1 MRNNLVLVLL
11 LVSIVLL
18 GAGSNTAFE
27 SQGTNPNEL
36 FTKHCATCHGRDGRA
51 RSLKSRLRRAQDLT
65 DPEWQT
71 KVSDER
77 IFNSIA
83 NGRKGRGR
91 MPAWSDRL
99 SEEELN
105 ALVNHVRSLRK

>member
-1 MRNNLVLVLL
+1 MWDQNAA
-11 LVSIVLL
+11 S
-18 GAGSNTAFE
+18 A
-27 SQGTNPNEL
+27 SQSTNAEEL
-36 FTKHCATCHGRDGRA
+36 FAKHCATCHGKDSRA
-51 RSLKSRLRRAQDLT
+51 RGLKARIRGAQDLT
-65 DPEWQT
+65 NLEWQT

-99 SEEELN
+99 SEEKIN